1 MDQTISYLLGSMCF
15 ILVIIIL
22 YVINKI
28 NLESTNCEI
37 IKKYSSN
44 ADPYISIFD
53 ESTGII
59 KPEFDVSL
67 NKVFVKT
74 AYNCCCTGN
83 FKNDYVNFCA
93 LDNCNKQGVRALHF
107 EIYSLNQKPIIATA
121 SIDKPKYIEMYN
133 SLDFAKTMTRVYDT
147 FMNKSDPLFL
157 ILEINSDIYQ
167 TYVGVYNALI
177 NVFGN
182 NAVIFGTSD
191 LKNTNLSQLRGKVCI
206 IVSYKNSNNYITSK
220 LNTITCQDIT
230 NDKKITYVQLL
241 NTITDFNTTITFESD
256 KIMYLKELYLL
267 MPNKQDY
274 TKNYDFIS
282 SGIRSGITFIS
293 MNFQFNDRHL
303 KDYNKLFLSS
313 PLSSSGFALKYYDD
327 RVGSLYSPII
337 NAIQKIPNLKT
348 KISSS
353 DDFIKLANV
362 F

>member
-15 ILVIIIL
+15 ILVIIML
-22 YVINKI
+22 YIINKI
-28 NLESTNCEI
+28 NLESSNCQT
-37 IKKYSSN
+37 IKKYSSS

-59 KPEFDVSL
+59 KPSFDVSL
-67 NKVFVKT
+67 NTLFVKT

-107 EIYSLNQKPIIATA
+107 EIYSLNKKPIIATA
-121 SIDKPKYIEMYN
+121 SIDKPKYKEMYN
-133 SLDFAKTMTRVYDT
+133 SLDFAETMSRVFNT

-157 ILEINSDIYQ
+157 ILEINSDIYE
-167 TYVGVYNALI
+167 TYLGVYNALI

-182 NAVIFGTSD
+182 KALIYGTSN
-191 LKNTNLSQLRGKVCI
+191 LKDTQLKELKGKVCI
-206 IVSYKNSNNYITSK
+206 IVSYKNSANYINSK

-230 NDKKITYVQLL
+230 NNKKLNYVQLL
-241 NTITDFNTTITFESD
+241 NSITDFNTSITFEQD
-256 KIMYLKELYLL
+256 KLMYLTELYIL

-293 MNFQFNDRHL
+293 MNFQFNDSYL
-303 KDYNKLFLSS
+303 NDYNKLFLGS
-313 PLSSSGFALKYYDD
+313 PMSSSGFALKYYDNK
-327 RVGSLYSPII
+327 GTLYSPII
-337 NAIQKIPNLKT
+337 NAIQKIPDLKKPIT
-348 KISSS
+348 SSN
-353 DDFIKLANV
+353 DFIKLVDV